1 MTFRKNKRNPDKIN
15 PDTPKWF
22 MEWLLN
28 DFTHLQG
35 DVWWLKFLTTTAIIA
50 IIGAV
55 IAYLFKG

>member
-1 MTFRKNKRNPDKIN
+1 MIFKRNEHREIN

-28 DFTHLQG
+28 DFTHLTS
-35 DVWWLKFLTTTAIIA
+35 DVWWLKLLTITGLTA

-55 IAYLFKG
+55 IAYLFKA